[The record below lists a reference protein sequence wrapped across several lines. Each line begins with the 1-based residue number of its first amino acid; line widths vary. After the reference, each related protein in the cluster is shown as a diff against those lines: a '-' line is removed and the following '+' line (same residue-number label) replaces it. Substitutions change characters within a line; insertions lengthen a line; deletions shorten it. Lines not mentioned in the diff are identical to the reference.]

1 MEGLEGEL
9 FGLLLNDLCGLVK
22 KFLFCNRKGTARAI
36 VMSCEQCS
44 DIINLGH
51 GALY

>member
-1 MEGLEGEL
+1 MTCVGLCL
-9 FGLLLNDLCGLVK
+9 VPNAAVK
-22 KFLFCNRKGTARAI
+22 KFPFCNRKGTARAI